1 MPEQSNLKVTLGDRL
16 ERKVAFRFSATVL
29 RILAGIA
36 AILVVVG
43 LAGIVYYS
51 VPAQEPVPPAAP
63 APPALPQKASI
74 SPAELRALLQKGEP
88 SQEKEPVPATVRAK
102 PDAPKVDD
110 PATITL
116 NAHLEKYRALAT
128 QLGLPWTGTK
138 SQVCVR
144 FYYGQ
149 CYEMRNVMTKPGV
162 RDSLESNLLKGIST
176 PSDRDAMLTAAERLF
191 AAVAADASGPGDVFA
206 LQAPPKRQPSRT
218 RGKRMPAEP
227 APPPV
232 EVKNGPEMFRQL
244 FLAPGKAVRVS
255 HLAIERMTPRDLPV
269 VLRLTFDDVVDGA
282 VGIAREVG
290 ATPTERAQAVEAFS
304 RAIVQEEEQR
314 LSDGAQLV
322 EEYQR
327 AVRAREET
335 IRRERE
341 AYEAQQELKQAR
353 RLLTLY
359 GLGACA
365 SAIISL
371 SLLLALLAIERHLRA
386 MREATVG
393 ASAPGPT
400 EHVETL

>member
-1 MPEQSNLKVTLGDRL
+1 LPNK
-16 ERKVAFRFSATVL
+16 
-29 RILAGIA
+29 A
-36 AILVVVG
+36 A
-43 LAGIVYYS
+43 
-51 VPAQEPVPPAAP
+51 
-63 APPALPQKASI
+63 I
-74 SPAELRALLQKGEP
+74 SPAELRAILQRGEP
-88 SQEKEPVPATVRAK
+88 SQQREPVPATGREK
-102 PDAPKVDD
+102 PESPKVEDA
-110 PATITL
+110 ATTAL
-116 NAHLEKYRALAT
+116 NAHLERYRALAS

-149 CYEMRNVMTKPGV
+149 CYEVRNVMTKAGV
-162 RDSLESNLLKGIST
+162 RDSLESNFLKGISS
-176 PSDRDAMLTAAERLF
+176 PSDRDAMLTAAEQVF
-191 AAVAADASGPGDVFA
+191 AVVAADASGPGDVFA
-206 LQAPPKRQPSRT
+206 LQAPPKRQPAST
-218 RGKRMPAEP
+218 RGRRVPTEP

-244 FLAPGKAVRVS
+244 FLAPGKAVRLS
-255 HLAIERMTPRDLPV
+255 LLAIERMTPRDLPV
-269 VLRLTFDDVVDGA
+269 MLRLTFDDVVGGA
-282 VGIAREVG
+282 VAIAREVG

-304 RAIVQEEEQR
+304 KAIVQKEEQR

-327 AVRAREET
+327 AVRARDET

-359 GLGACA
+359 GLGAGA

-386 MREATVG
+386 MREAAVS
-393 ASAPGPT
+393 ASAAGPT
-400 EHVETL
+400 EHVETS